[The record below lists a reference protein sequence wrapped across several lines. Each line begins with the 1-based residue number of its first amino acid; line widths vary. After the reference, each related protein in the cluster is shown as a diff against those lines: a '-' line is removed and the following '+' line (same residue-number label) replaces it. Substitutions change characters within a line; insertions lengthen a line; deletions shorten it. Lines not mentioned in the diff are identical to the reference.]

1 MAGTRDARQRIL
13 EATADLVTTRGLD
26 AATPAA
32 IAERADAGKMS
43 LYRHFSGKDELVA
56 EALAKRDLDIRT
68 WLIGDPADRTPRER
82 LTALFDRVARR
93 ADRLGSSYIGCPYI
107 SARLNLPDDDHPAA
121 PVAVAHKDG
130 MLRELAAL
138 LAEIGVPDPEQKAHV
153 VLLLLD
159 GAVVHSVIR
168 GNGDPLR
175 EARDALPGLITAPPG
190 SAGSTSAS
198 STTSAGAPK
207 LES

>member
-43 LYRHFSGKDELVA
+43 LYRNFSGKDELVA
-56 EALAKRDLDIRT
+56 EALAERDLDYRA
-68 WLIGDPADRTPRER
+68 WLIGDPADGTPRER
-82 LTALFDRVARR
+82 LLALFERAAGR
-93 ADRLGSSYIGCPYI
+93 ADHGGSSFIGCPYV
-107 SARLNLPDDDHPAA
+107 SARLDLPDDDHPAA
-121 PVAVAHKDG
+121 PVVVAHKDG

-138 LAEIGVPDPEQKAHV
+138 LTEIGAPDPEQSAHV
-153 VLLLLD
+153 VLMLLD
-159 GAVVHSVIR
+159 GAIVHSVIR

-175 EARDALPGLITAPPG
+175 EARAALPGLISAP
-190 SAGSTSAS
+190 
-198 STTSAGAPK
+198 
-207 LES
+207 

>member
-1 MAGTRDARQRIL
+1 MAGRRDARRRIL

-56 EALAKRDLDIRT
+56 EALAERDLNFRT
-68 WLIGDPADRTPRER
+68 RLIGEPADGTPRER
-82 LTALFDRVARR
+82 LLALFERAADR
-93 ADRLGSSYIGCPYI
+93 ADHGGSSFIGCPYV

-121 PVAVAHKDG
+121 PVVVAHKDG
-130 MLRELAAL
+130 MRRELAAL
-138 LAEIGVPDPEQKAHV
+138 LSEIGVPDPEQRAQ
-153 VLLLLD
+153 VLLMLWD

-175 EARDALPGLITAPPG
+175 EARAAVPALLPGT
-190 SAGSTSAS
+190 
-198 STTSAGAPK
+198 
-207 LES
+207 

>member
-1 MAGTRDARQRIL
+1 MPGTRDARQRIL
-13 EATADLVTTRGLD
+13 EATADLVTTRGVD

-56 EALAKRDLDIRT
+56 EALTQRDLDIRS
-68 WLIGDPADRTPRER
+68 WLIGDPADGTARER
-82 LTALFDRVARR
+82 LMALFDRVARR
-93 ADRLGSSYIGCPYI
+93 ADRLASRYIGCPYI

-138 LAEIGVPDPEQKAHV
+138 LTEIGVPDPEQRAHV
-153 VLLLLD
+153 VLMLLD

-175 EARDALPGLITAPPG
+175 EARAALPGLISAP
-190 SAGSTSAS
+190 
-198 STTSAGAPK
+198 
-207 LES
+207 

>member
-13 EATADLVTTRGLD
+13 EATAALVTPRGLD

-68 WLIGDPADRTPRER
+68 WLIGDPADRTPGE
-82 LTALFDRVARR
+82 RR

-175 EARDALPGLITAPPG
+175 EARAALPGLITAPPG